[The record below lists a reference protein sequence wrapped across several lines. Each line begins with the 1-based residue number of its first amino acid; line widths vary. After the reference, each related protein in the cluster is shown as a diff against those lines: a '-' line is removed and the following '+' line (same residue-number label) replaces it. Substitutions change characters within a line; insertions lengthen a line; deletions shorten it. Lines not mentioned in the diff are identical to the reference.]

1 MSVKLIYEPRV
12 YLVGSIQA
20 DDAEIARFLA
30 DEGVE
35 RWETDT
41 EVGGQKLV
49 EVAGRLC
56 YKSYAKPRPGGNA
69 AYIGHI
75 KEVGH
80 GSVVEHAVYEFIL
93 TGVSRSLT
101 HELVRHRAGWSYS
114 QRSQRFCD
122 EAELSVVVPPALR
135 REVDLAVKAM
145 YWVHGEFCPPGE
157 IIEKIESGEL
167 GEPSDEETLT
177 GLRWLDAIVRDRNE
191 YKRLSDYLFIKYAL
205 TIGDPTLRRK
215 RAREAAR
222 SVLPNATET
231 QIYCTANAR
240 ALRHFMELRSDESA
254 DAEIRAVAFKLWE
267 VLSGHSPNL
276 FGDYTPT
283 DGGLKTEWS
292 KI

>member
-240 ALRHFMELRSDESA
+240 ALRHFIELRSDESA